1 MVEDR
6 DAKGNAGLAA
16 SGTNRQGQG
25 SSSLTHPAVLSKDT
39 VQLPLLGLRPHA
51 AQLLL
56 VAAQAPGV
64 VADLLRAQAAVPI
77 QHLKWNI

>member
-1 MVEDR
+1 MEAWLPR
-6 DAKGNAGLAA
+6 LKA
-16 SGTNRQGQG
+16 RGQSC
-25 SSSLTHPAVLSKDT
+25 SSDLTHSVLLPKDT
-39 VQLPLLGLRPHA
+39 VELSVLRLRAHA

-64 VADLLRAQAAVPI
+64 IADLLRAQTTVPI

>member
-1 MVEDR
+1 MAREMQAWLPQAQTGKAR
-6 DAKGNAGLAA
+6 AA
-16 SGTNRQGQG
+16 AARHTR
-25 SSSLTHPAVLSKDT
+25 LCFPKDT
-39 VQLPLLGLRPHA
+39 VQLPVLGLGAHA

-64 VADLLRAQAAVPI
+64 VADLLGAQATVPI